1 MGTDKA
7 DEIQID
13 YLTDF
18 SSFAPLGYGFM
29 DTVDWDPVNDG
40 TGVSS
45 NSTFRACGTNAGLIA
60 LAAYGDAKFMEKLIL
75 RSMLAYA
82 APSEDDVAML
92 DSLVLINL
100 GIEYQIFDSLSI
112 FVAGNYAV
120 GDPKA
125 SGAPDDPAMA
135 LAGSVRLNF

>member
-1 MGTDKA
+1 M
-7 DEIQID
+7 
-13 YLTDF
+13 
-18 SSFAPLGYGFM
+18 
-29 DTVDWDPVNDG
+29 
-40 TGVSS
+40 
-45 NSTFRACGTNAGLIA
+45 A
-60 LAAYGDAKFMEKLIL
+60 LAAYGDAKLMEKLIL

-92 DSLVLINL
+92 DSLILFNL
-100 GIEYQIFDSLSI
+100 GLEYQMFKNLSL